1 MIFSYKF
8 LLDKYNI
15 SPKGVIHIGAHYA
28 EESTIY
34 ARCGTERVL
43 WIEGN
48 PSLLPIIQ
56 DNISIYS
63 QNNVFQALLSD
74 TDDDEII
81 FNITN
86 ASMSSSILELGTHK
100 EMYPDI
106 KVEKELVLYSSRI
119 DTFIKKNKIIIN
131 EYDFVNIDIQ
141 GAELIALKGFGD
153 LLNNINYIY
162 TEVNIDNVY
171 KDCPLLDEM
180 DDFLLEKGFQRVELS
195 LKYKSWGDAFYIRNE
210 VSNEEKNKTISESK
224 RLIKEL
230 GDIKT
235 NQKSYLRP
243 SIFKRIVRKVY
254 YKFLKRKADKI
265 DNDFKWIDVSGEK
278 QISFRLLEQYKEEE
292 KLILFDIGANVG
304 EYSEMLIQHCNLLN
318 IKYQL
323 HLFEPQKECV
333 EVLASKFESNP
344 NVIINNLAIS
354 SIKGSIDFYIEKR
367 GTACSSIYKRD
378 IFVDS
383 EKVKVETEV
392 LDNYINRKNIN
403 KIHFMKIDVEGHE
416 LEVLKSAQNN
426 FDKIENIQF
435 EYGGTYLDSKSTLE
449 QVYLLLR
456 EFYHIGKIDLNG
468 INFTPFISEL
478 ENYQYSN
485 YLAESILLKKNLV
498 DYSEIAN

>member
-1 MIFSYKF
+1 MIFSYQY
-8 LLDKYNI
+8 LLNKYNI
-15 SPKGVIHIGAHYA
+15 SPKGLIHIGAHKA
-28 EESTIY
+28 EECTIY
-34 ARCGTERVL
+34 SRSGTEKVL

-48 PSLLPIIQ
+48 PNLLPLIQ
-56 DNISIYS
+56 ENISIYS
-63 QNNVFQALLSD
+63 KNKVCQALLSD
-74 TDDDEII
+74 IDDKKIR

-100 EMYPDI
+100 EQYPNI
-106 KVEKELVLYSSRI
+106 KVEKELLLYSSRF
-119 DTFIKKNKIIIN
+119 DSYIKKNNIIIE

-141 GAELIALKGFGD
+141 GAELLALKGFGD
-153 LLNNINYIY
+153 FLDKINYIY

-171 KDCPLLDEM
+171 EGCSLLDEM
-180 DDFLLEKGFQRVELS
+180 DEFLLEKGFQRVELS
-195 LKYKSWGDAFYIRNE
+195 LKYKSWGDAFYIRNGE
-210 VSNEEKNKTISESK
+210 ANEEKKKTILESK

-243 SIFKRIVRKVY
+243 SILKRIIRKVHNNFFKRKV
-254 YKFLKRKADKI
+254 DKI
-265 DNDFKWIDVSGEK
+265 DIDFKWIDVSGEK
-278 QISFRLLEQYKEEE
+278 QISFRLLEQYKKEE
-292 KLILFDIGANVG
+292 KLILFDIGANIG
-304 EYSEMLIQHCNLLN
+304 EYSEMIIQHCNLLN
-318 IKYQL
+318 IEYQL
-323 HLFEPQKECV
+323 HLFEPQKDCI
-333 EVLASKFESNP
+333 EVLLSKFESNP
-344 NVIINNLAIS
+344 NVIINNFAIS
-354 SIKGSIDFYIEKR
+354 SIKGTIDFYIEKR

-392 LDNYINRKNIN
+392 LDNYIVRNGIN

-456 EFYHIGKIDLNG
+456 GFYHIGKIDLNG
-468 INFTPFISEL
+468 VNFTPFISEL

-485 YLAESILLKKNLV
+485 YLAESILLKTNLV